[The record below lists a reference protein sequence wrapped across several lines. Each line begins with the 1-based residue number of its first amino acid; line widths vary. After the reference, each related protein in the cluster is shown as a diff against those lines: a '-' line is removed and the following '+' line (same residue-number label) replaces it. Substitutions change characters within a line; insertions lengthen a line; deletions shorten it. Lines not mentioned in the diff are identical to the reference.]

1 MPSIVCHITNKINT
15 FQVTQLSVV
24 PAPGVLFRTM
34 SHKSLSEIQIK
45 VAIICHYLLVFH
57 FIHILDSLNNCL
69 QFTFMLHVPTGDI
82 CVCVRILMYSRK

>member
-34 SHKSLSEIQIK
+34 SHKSLSEILIK